1 MMDENKRKCSDAALC
16 ISDLTLLKLFHLL
29 KKKCPHYFPKMQLK
43 KKKSPLGYF
52 PQSSRFADCLTVR
65 LILDLSLC

>member
-43 KKKSPLGYF
+43 KKKNHLWDIFHNPPGL
-52 PQSSRFADCLTVR
+52 
-65 LILDLSLC
+65 LIA